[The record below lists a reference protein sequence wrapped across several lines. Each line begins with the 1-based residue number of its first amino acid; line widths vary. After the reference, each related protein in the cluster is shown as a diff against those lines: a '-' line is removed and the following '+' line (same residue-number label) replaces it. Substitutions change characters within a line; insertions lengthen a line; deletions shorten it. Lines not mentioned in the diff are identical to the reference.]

1 MFTVRLL
8 DLTNQFSFSLIFQTA
23 ESFWSEMVKSI
34 SNPKL
39 RKDSS
44 YAFDV
49 AWVIALA
56 LNATMADGLTY
67 ERLNNR
73 THEEVF
79 LIKKWI
85 RNTNFEGITVGIQEE
100 KKR

>member
-1 MFTVRLL
+1 
-8 DLTNQFSFSLIFQTA
+8 
-23 ESFWSEMVKSI
+23 MVKSI

-44 YAFDV
+44 YVFDA

-67 ERLNNR
+67 ETLNNR
-73 THEEVF
+73 TYEEVF

-85 RNTNFEGITVGIQEE
+85 RNTNFEGITVGIQGK